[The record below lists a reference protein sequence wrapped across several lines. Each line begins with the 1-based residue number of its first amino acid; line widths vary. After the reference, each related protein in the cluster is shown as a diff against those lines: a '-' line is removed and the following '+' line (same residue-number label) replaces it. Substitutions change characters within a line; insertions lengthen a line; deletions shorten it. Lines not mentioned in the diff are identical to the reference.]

1 MLTDQELARW
11 RRDGYLV
18 VSDLLTAEQRGALPT
33 WAETLRSWAPR
44 LGEPSPLLHQV
55 RDGRVVSTENAA
67 DQLDGLGTL
76 LRGGPLSKVAAVLL
90 GEDVVLH
97 SDVIRY
103 EQVSMLPRQLV
114 SQARYVD
121 RHLGCVI
128 AVDPLDH
135 GVIEVA
141 RGCHGRRLV
150 ADRRGNLDAI
160 DSAVLPWES
169 VALAPGATLW
179 LHRRTPHRSLGD
191 LERTLEVTYS
201 ARVQGDLRAAFY
213 VMRRRETLQPAKQ
226 VRTDDGGNSAHRY
239 RKGQG

>member
-1 MLTDQELARW
+1 MLTDGELAQW

-18 VSDLLTAEQRGALPT
+18 VPDVLSVEQRQALPT
-33 WAETLRSWAPR
+33 WAETLRGWAPR
-44 LGEPSPLLHQV
+44 VGEPNPLLHQV
-55 RDGRVVSTENAA
+55 VDGRVVSTENVA
-67 DQLDGLGTL
+67 DHLDGLGTL
-76 LRGGPLSKVAAVLL
+76 LRTGPLAMVAAVLL

-103 EQVSMLPRQLV
+103 EPASSVPRQLV
-114 SQARYVD
+114 SQAKYID

-128 AVDPLDH
+128 AVDPLDE

-141 RGCHGRRLV
+141 RGCHGRRM
-150 ADRRGNLDAI
+150 ATDRRGNLDAI
-160 DSAVLPWES
+160 DSAGLPWES

-191 LERTLEVTYS
+191 LARTLEVTYS

-213 VMRRRETLQPAKQ
+213 VMRRRETQQSAIQ
-226 VRTDDGGNSAHRY
+226 VRTDGGGNSATGN
-239 RKGQG
+239 RKGE